1 MDNAGIESGGRENV
15 SWRTRLAQSAV
26 RVRSDVSFALI
37 DGLVI
42 VVAYSAALVLRFVDL
57 RGVPENWMRGFILA
71 LPLVVAVHL
80 AANVVFGAYGHVWEY
95 ASVEEAM

>member
-1 MDNAGIESGGRENV
+1 MDNAGIEYGRRENV

-26 RVRSDVSFALI
+26 RVRSDVSFAVI
-37 DGLVI
+37 DALVI
-42 VVAYSAALVLRFVDL
+42 VGAYSAALVLRFIDL

-80 AANVVFGAYGHVWEY
+80 GRTSSSGRMGTYGSTP
-95 ASVEEAM
+95 ASKRP